1 MRKILIFA
9 LLIGAVLSLSS
20 CAKKRTPYIG
30 ENGNWWI
37 GKNDLGVSAS
47 GVAGERGPMG
57 ESGEK
62 GEKGDTGAIGPSGP
76 QGAQGEAGE
85 KGDPGEKGK
94 DGAAGVTPHIGING
108 NWWIG
113 EVDTGVF
120 VGAYAEKCSD
130 GLVFE
135 FQTLSGKAG
144 AVIIGYRGTDTEV
157 IIPNAFSSVPV
168 IGVEAS
174 AFAGNRE
181 ITSVRLSANTVY
193 LAKGVFEGC
202 DALIGV
208 DFNGAPIQ
216 TIPER
221 AFAGTSIKNI
231 KLPNGVETIES
242 LAFSSV
248 MNTIV
253 CIPSSVSYVSDSFSE
268 SAYLLFASDL
278 LPSGLERIASGER
291 KVRYMLGADIASAV
305 YDPEMK
311 AHLVMENGGYT
322 LLSCMADCTGVFTF
336 PDLYNDTPI
345 RRICEGAL
353 ICAPSVT
360 ALVLGEGVTRLDAS
374 AIVSE
379 SGLKSVYFPRSLTD
393 FSAASL
399 SLEAEFYLFGAKEVP
414 SGFSKE
420 RSFAGLNSSVVG
432 SSESYLYALHPSGV
446 SLLRFFGNEPE
457 LSIPSSIEGKP
468 VTAIKSGFF
477 EGYYTSVIRIP
488 DSVHTVEKHSFHF
501 VSHGGIYY
509 PCTFY
514 FAAKD
519 PTVLFYDRDF
529 LLIDPLDSTER
540 SVFFNGVPAWQ
551 FGWV

>member
-62 GEKGDTGAIGPSGP
+62 GEKGDTGAVGPSGP

-135 FQTLSGKAG
+135 FQTLNGKAG
-144 AVIIGYRGTDTEV
+144 AVVIGYRGTDTEV

-193 LAKGVFEGC
+193 LAKG
-202 DALIGV
+202 
-208 DFNGAPIQ
+208 
-216 TIPER
+216 
-221 AFAGTSIKNI
+221 
-231 KLPNGVETIES
+231 ES
-242 LAFSSV
+242 
-248 MNTIV
+248 
-253 CIPSSVSYVSDSFSE
+253 
-268 SAYLLFASDL
+268 
-278 LPSGLERIASGER
+278 
-291 KVRYMLGADIASAV
+291 
-305 YDPEMK
+305 
-311 AHLVMENGGYT
+311 
-322 LLSCMADCTGVFTF
+322 FT
-336 PDLYNDTPI
+336 
-345 RRICEGAL
+345 C
-353 ICAPSVT
+353 
-360 ALVLGEGVTRLDAS
+360 
-374 AIVSE
+374 
-379 SGLKSVYFPRSLTD
+379 LKKIF
-393 FSAASL
+393 
-399 SLEAEFYLFGAKEVP
+399 
-414 SGFSKE
+414 
-420 RSFAGLNSSVVG
+420 
-432 SSESYLYALHPSGV
+432 
-446 SLLRFFGNEPE
+446 
-457 LSIPSSIEGKP
+457 
-468 VTAIKSGFF
+468 
-477 EGYYTSVIRIP
+477 
-488 DSVHTVEKHSFHF
+488 
-501 VSHGGIYY
+501 
-509 PCTFY
+509 
-514 FAAKD
+514 
-519 PTVLFYDRDF
+519 
-529 LLIDPLDSTER
+529 
-540 SVFFNGVPAWQ
+540 
-551 FGWV
+551 